1 MKMKSDELIIA
12 AFGRKLPERVLSVLR
27 MHQKLDTNTLSLR
40 DMLCEPKTTDLELE
54 ALSVIVPMMAF
65 PFVVG
70 SNALAG

>member
-12 AFGRKLPERVLSVLR
+12 AFGKKLPERVLSVLR
-27 MHQKLDTNTLSLR
+27 THQKLDTNRLILR

-54 ALSVIVPMMAF
+54 ALSVIVPMMAL

-70 SNALAG
+70 SSALAG

>member
-27 MHQKLDTNTLSLR
+27 THQELDTNTLILR
-40 DMLCEPKTTDLELE
+40 DMLCEPKTTALELE
-54 ALSVIVPMMAF
+54 ALSVIVPMMAL

-70 SNALAG
+70 SSALAG